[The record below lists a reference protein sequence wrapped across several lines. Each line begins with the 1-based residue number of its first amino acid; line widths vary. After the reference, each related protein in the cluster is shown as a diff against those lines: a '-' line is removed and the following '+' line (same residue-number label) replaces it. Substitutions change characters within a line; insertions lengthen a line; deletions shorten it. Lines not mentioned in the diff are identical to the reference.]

1 MTESASLLIG
11 YDNTNGL
18 DNTVL
23 IVGQKGVGQAVT
35 IINAFQGEEAEEL
48 YKKLTT
54 KRTLILD
61 RPLTI
66 KNDLG
71 IGIILPIRY
80 DGNEPEHV
88 AIIEVK

>member
-23 IVGQKGVGQAVT
+23 IVGQKGVGEVVT
-35 IINAFQGEEAEEL
+35 IVNAFQGEEAEEL

-54 KRTLILD
+54 KKSET
-61 RPLTI
+61 
-66 KNDLG
+66 K
-71 IGIILPIRY
+71 
-80 DGNEPEHV
+80 
-88 AIIEVK
+88 